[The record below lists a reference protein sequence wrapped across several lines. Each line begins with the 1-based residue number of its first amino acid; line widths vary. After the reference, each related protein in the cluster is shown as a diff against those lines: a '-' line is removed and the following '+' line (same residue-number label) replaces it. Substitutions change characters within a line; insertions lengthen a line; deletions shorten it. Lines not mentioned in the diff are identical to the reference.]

1 LGIIIL
7 LGILLVTHRD
17 GGGECSLWRK
27 LCCGF
32 KVGVAGAVKGVEE
45 RWRAR
50 GELWTGR
57 ERR

>member
-1 LGIIIL
+1 
-7 LGILLVTHRD
+7 
-17 GGGECSLWRK
+17 LWRK

-57 ERR
+57 KRR